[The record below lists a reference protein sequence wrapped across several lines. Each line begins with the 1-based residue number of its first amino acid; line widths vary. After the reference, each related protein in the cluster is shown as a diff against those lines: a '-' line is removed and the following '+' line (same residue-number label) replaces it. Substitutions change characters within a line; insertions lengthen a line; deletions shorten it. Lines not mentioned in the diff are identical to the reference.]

1 MATPAE
7 HTPLGQLAE
16 QYWVQSR
23 RPLASLVFIAPLLLI
38 YEAGVLLL
46 GVQNGADAFMRRLL
60 DLLGFGQHFVLPLL
74 TVCILLGWHYLSRE
88 PWRLSG
94 GTVSAMAVE
103 SLMLGICLRAISL
116 AAECAGRAEHRR
128 KDQGRGGIPGS
139 GNLRGTAVPPDPAFA
154 GGLGIPACGG
164 HAAGEPDSGGDPQQS
179 AVCRRPSRG
188 PLRREAGQ
196 CTPSCF
202 VLWRGSSFR
211 SCLSIADS
219 ASPRAAMPRTTSWSA
234 CWARMSAGHTTV
246 CRLAAAVRATRPS
259 AAASSSGTRC
269 ACASSLPRTLPKR
282 NVLRSAAVNKPNGQ
296 LLPGHAVR
304 WPVAATSIAA
314 AAYVVDAGRW
324 LLWHRMCFSCPCQQ
338 RWGNAR
344 AKCLPHPSTS
354 AGVRRIP
361 CRKP

>member
-23 RPLASLVFIAPLLLI
+23 RPLASLVFIAPLLVI

-94 GTVSAMAVE
+94 GIISAMAVE

-116 AAECAGRAEHRR
+116 RAECAGRAEHRR

-154 GGLGIPACGG
+154 GGLGIPACGS
-164 HAAGEPDSGGDPQQS
+164 HAAGEPDSGRDPQQP

-188 PLRREAGQ
+188 PLWREVGSVPA
-196 CTPSCF
+196 SCF

-219 ASPRAAMPRTTSWSA
+219 ASPRAAMPRTTSSSA
-234 CWARMSAGHTTV
+234 CSAEHRV
-246 CRLAAAVRATRPS
+246 AERRSRAGLS
-259 AAASSSGTRC
+259 AA
-269 ACASSLPRTLPKR
+269 KR

-296 LLPGHAVR
+296 PSPAMRSAGQSSQPPARQPLTLPTPGVGSFGTGCAFLAVKCR
-304 WPVAATSIAA
+304 QPG
-314 AAYVVDAGRW
+314 VDAW
-324 LLWHRMCFSCPCQQ
+324 
-338 RWGNAR
+338 
-344 AKCLPHPSTS
+344 AKRDSELHQPVRHP
-354 AGVRRIP
+354 
-361 CRKP
+361 